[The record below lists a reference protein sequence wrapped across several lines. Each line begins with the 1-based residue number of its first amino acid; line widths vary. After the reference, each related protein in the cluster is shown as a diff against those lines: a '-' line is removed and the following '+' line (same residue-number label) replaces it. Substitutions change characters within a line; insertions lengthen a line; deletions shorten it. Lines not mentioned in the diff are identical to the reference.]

1 MIEKLDRFPTRLAT
15 ILYAIQASR
24 ARITQKFLILFDGFE
39 KLIDATVRPP

>member
-1 MIEKLDRFPTRLAT
+1 MIEKLDRFPIRLGT

-24 ARITQKFLILFDGFE
+24 ARITQKFLILFEGFE